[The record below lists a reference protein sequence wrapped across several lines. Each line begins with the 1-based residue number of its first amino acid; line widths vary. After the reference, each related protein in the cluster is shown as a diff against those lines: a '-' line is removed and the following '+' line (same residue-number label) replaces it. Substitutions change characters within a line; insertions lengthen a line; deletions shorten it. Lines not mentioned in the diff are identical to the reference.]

1 MEINDRIWFG
11 LQIGVPA
18 SINSP
23 DSSAVPRLK
32 VVPGP
37 SLCQTGP
44 VRRGSISV
52 LTPPK
57 RPASP
62 LIQEQ
67 FVVARLFV
75 VELMIQLTVTQIVLG
90 TIEPVAC
97 QRVAAT
103 MFATA
108 D

>member
-1 MEINDRIWFG
+1 
-11 LQIGVPA
+11 
-18 SINSP
+18 
-23 DSSAVPRLK
+23 
-32 VVPGP
+32 
-37 SLCQTGP
+37 
-44 VRRGSISV
+44 
-52 LTPPK
+52 
-57 RPASP
+57 
-62 LIQEQ
+62 
-67 FVVARLFV
+67 

>member
-1 MEINDRIWFG
+1 
-11 LQIGVPA
+11 
-18 SINSP
+18 
-23 DSSAVPRLK
+23 
-32 VVPGP
+32 
-37 SLCQTGP
+37 
-44 VRRGSISV
+44 